1 MCESNPECASGLLAP
16 LESAVM
22 ISRSA
27 ALPQEEQSKEEQES
41 GGASA
46 ALRQQ
51 GLMIV

>member
-1 MCESNPECASGLLAP
+1 MCESNSECASGLLAP

-22 ISRSA
+22 TSRSA
-27 ALPQEEQSKEEQES
+27 AFPQEEQSNEEES

-46 ALRQQ
+46 ALKQQ